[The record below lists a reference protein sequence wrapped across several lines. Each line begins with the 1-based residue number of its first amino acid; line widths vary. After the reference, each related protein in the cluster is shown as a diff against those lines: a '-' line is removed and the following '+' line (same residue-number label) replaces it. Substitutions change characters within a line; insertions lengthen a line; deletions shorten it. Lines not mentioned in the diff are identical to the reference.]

1 MKNMF
6 FKNLKNEAIGFLSQY
21 KNENPT
27 TYAAAQQTIGGLLIL
42 DGFIGIDNPFGGKKR
57 PGIFGSLIGVAVGLI
72 FIFMPII
79 FNGLSGFNKMTAT
92 TTATVVSVQH
102 SDSQD
107 SESCTA
113 VARYTVS
120 GKEYNQ
126 NSSYGSG
133 SFCSLTS
140 GSTIAI
146 NYNPDNPGSWGYD
159 VKTISN
165 YLKIFPFFGIITVIS
180 SIVTFAI
187 RLLSIIFGWKLLKNG
202 RALAKT
208 LPAGTD
214 YSTLKE
220 EIRQNFLKR
229 VFNFGNV
236 NNSAPAP
243 LPNNTQQPQAPQG
256 GAIAASHTADT
267 HSADNTPPQV

>member
-1 MKNMF
+1 MF
-6 FKNLKNEAIGFLSQY
+6 FKNLKNEANSFLSQY

-27 TYAAAQQTIGGLLIL
+27 TYAAAQQSIGGLLIL
-42 DGFIGIDNPFGGKKR
+42 DGFVGIDNPFGGKR
-57 PGIFGSLIGVAVGLI
+57 RAGIFGSLLGVAVGLI
-72 FIFMPII
+72 FVFMPVI

-92 TTATVVSVQH
+92 TSATVVSVQQ
-102 SDSQD
+102 SASQD
-107 SESCTA
+107 GGSCTA

-133 SFCSLTS
+133 SLCSLTT

-159 VKTISN
+159 VKTIST
-165 YLKIFPFFGIITVIS
+165 YIKIFPLFGIITVIS
-180 SIVTFAI
+180 SLVTFVI
-187 RLLSIIFGWKLLKNG
+187 RLLSIIFGWKILKSG

-236 NNSAPAP
+236 NNAAPAP
-243 LPNNTQQPQAPQG
+243 LPNNTQPPQAPQG
-256 GAIAASHTADT
+256 GAIAATHASDT
-267 HSADNTPPQV
+267 HSSDNIPPQR